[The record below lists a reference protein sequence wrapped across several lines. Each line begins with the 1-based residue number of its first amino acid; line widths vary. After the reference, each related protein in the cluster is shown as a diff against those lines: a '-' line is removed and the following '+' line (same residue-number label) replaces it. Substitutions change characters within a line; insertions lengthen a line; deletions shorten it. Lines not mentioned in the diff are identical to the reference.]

1 MAKSKK
7 VSKKNVVEEVVV
19 VKKNLKKES
28 EIVNILL
35 IPLSIVLAGIIIAAT
50 VLFSAKAVLDSDNIV
65 TKSNLRDEI
74 SLALDKYNL
83 QPNTANNTNTN
94 TQQTAPTPSTIYTRL
109 PIGDGIV
116 LGSKNAKVG
125 IIKYNDFNCGFCA
138 KFHNEFFE
146 QIKTNFIDT
155 GKVLFITKDYDRG
168 AGNDQMLL
176 GRCINKVVGA
186 EKYYEA
192 NTYLFGSYTGPS
204 SIDQILSSINVSG
217 NNAAQIKD
225 CFDKKEFM
233 QNIAA
238 DTQEGQNAGI
248 QGTPGFLVGKITSDG
263 YIDGEIVP
271 GAYPYS
277 TFEQLFNKYLNE

>member
-50 VLFSAKAVLDSDNIV
+50 VLFAAKSVLDSENIV

-74 SLALDKYNL
+74 SLALEKYNL
-83 QPNTANNTNTN
+83 QPNTGNNNNN
-94 TQQTAPTPSTIYTRL
+94 TQQTEPTPSTIYTRL
-109 PIGDGIV
+109 PIGDGIA
-116 LGSKNAKVG
+116 LGSKEAKVG

-138 KFHNEFFE
+138 KFHNESFE
-146 QIKTNFIDT
+146 QIKNNFIDT
-155 GKVLFITKDYDRG
+155 GKILFVTKDYDRG

-176 GRCINKVVGA
+176 GRCINKVVGP

-192 NTYLFGSYTGPS
+192 NKYLFESYTGPS
-204 SIDQILSSINVSG
+204 SIDQILQSINVTG

-238 DTQEGQNAGI
+238 DTREGQQAGI

-277 TFEQLFNKYLNE
+277 TFEQLFNKYLNQ